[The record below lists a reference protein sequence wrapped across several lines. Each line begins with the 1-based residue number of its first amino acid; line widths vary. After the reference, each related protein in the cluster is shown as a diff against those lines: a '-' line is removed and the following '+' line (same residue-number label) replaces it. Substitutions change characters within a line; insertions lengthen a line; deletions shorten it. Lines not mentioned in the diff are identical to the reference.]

1 VIGVTGGQFFR
12 WTQKLLF
19 LLELSDFL
27 EDFLCK
33 TVGSC
38 VCVELVIVVAS
49 KKAFNHAKK

>member
-1 VIGVTGGQFFR
+1 MLQVVSFFDGH
-12 WTQKLLF
+12 KNYCF